1 MAHHSAT
8 LKSIRQNVK
17 RTERNKTRISRVR
30 TFVKQ
35 VETAITSGKK
45 DAANEALRTA
55 ESEIMKAVS
64 KGIIK
69 KETAARKVSRL
80 SARVK
85 AIAAK

>member
-69 KETAARKVSRL
+69 KETASRKVSRL